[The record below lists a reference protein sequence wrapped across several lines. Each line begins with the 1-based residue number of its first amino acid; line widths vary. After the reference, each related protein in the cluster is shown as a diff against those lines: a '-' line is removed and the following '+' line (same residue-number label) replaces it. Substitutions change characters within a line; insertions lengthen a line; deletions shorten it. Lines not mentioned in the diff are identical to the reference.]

1 MRVGQLLMADANLS
15 KSIDATSVTGNR
27 LLDVF
32 LREHSAL
39 QSGLQLVTYP
49 AGHVIYRQDRPI
61 SYAYFPVAGAL
72 ALTIHMRDGAGC
84 ETTAVGNEGLVGLP
98 LYFGLSFSP
107 YTVVQQTEGRSYR
120 VAAPTFLDC
129 IKRSASLQKLMQ
141 RYCEYTMR
149 FAHQTAAC
157 NTLHTI
163 KQRACRWLLLVQ
175 DRAGTEEFAL
185 PQAILAEMLG
195 VRRQSVSEVATFLRK
210 KGLIEYKRGHIT
222 IVNRKKLEAAACCE
236 CYGVMNAYYHR
247 LLPAVA

>member
-1 MRVGQLLMADANLS
+1 LALRMADANTGR
-15 KSIDATSVTGNR
+15 SIDAAVSGNR
-27 LLDVF
+27 LLDAF
-32 LREHSAL
+32 LRENASL

-61 SYAYFPVAGAL
+61 SYAYFPVVGAL
-72 ALTIHMRDGAGC
+72 ALTINMRDGLGC

-98 LYFGLSFSP
+98 LYFGLGFSP

-120 VAAPTFLDC
+120 MAAPTFLEA
-129 IKRSASLQKLMQ
+129 IKRGPALQALMQ

-175 DRAGTEEFAL
+175 DRAGTEQFAL

-210 KGLIEYKRGHIT
+210 RGLIEYRRGHIT

-236 CYGVMNAYYHR
+236 CYAVMNAYYHR
-247 LLPAVA
+247 LMPSAA

>member
-1 MRVGQLLMADANLS
+1 MADATLS
-15 KSIDATSVTGNR
+15 KSIDATSATGNR

-32 LREHSAL
+32 LREHPAL
-39 QSGLQLVTYP
+39 QSGLQPVTYP

-72 ALTIHMRDGAGC
+72 ALTVHMRDGAGC

-120 VAAPTFLDC
+120 MAAPIFLDC
-129 IKRSASLQKLMQ
+129 IKRSAPIQKLMQ

-175 DRAGTEEFAL
+175 DRAGTAEFAL

-247 LLPAVA
+247 LLPTAA

>member
-1 MRVGQLLMADANLS
+1 MADTNPGR
-15 KSIDATSVTGNR
+15 SIDAISTSGNR
-27 LLDVF
+27 LLDAF
-32 LREHSAL
+32 LRESSSL

-49 AGHVIYRQDRPI
+49 AGHVVYRQDRPI

-72 ALTIHMRDGAGC
+72 ALTVHMRDGSGC

-98 LYFGLSFSP
+98 LYFGLNFSP
-107 YTVVQQTEGRSYR
+107 YTVVQQTEGRSFR
-120 VAAPTFLDC
+120 MAAPMFLET
-129 IKRSASLQKLMQ
+129 IKRSAGLQKLMQ

-175 DRAGTEEFAL
+175 DRAGTEQFAL

-247 LLPAVA
+247 MLPSAA

>member
-1 MRVGQLLMADANLS
+1 MADANLG
-15 KSIDATSVTGNR
+15 KSIDATSATGNR

-32 LREHSAL
+32 LREHPAL

-72 ALTIHMRDGAGC
+72 ALTVNMRDGAGC

-120 VAAPTFLDC
+120 MAAPAFLET
-129 IKRSASLQKLMQ
+129 IRRSPRLQKVMQ
-141 RYCEYTMR
+141 RYCEYTLR

-175 DRAGTEEFAL
+175 DRAGTEQFAL
-185 PQAILAEMLG
+185 PQALLAEMLG
-195 VRRQSVSEVATFLRK
+195 VRRQSISEVASWLRK
-210 KGLIEYKRGHIT
+210 KGLIEYRRGHIT

-236 CYGVMNAYYHR
+236 CYGVMNAYYNR
-247 LLPAVA
+247 LMPSAA

>member
-1 MRVGQLLMADANLS
+1 MS
-15 KSIDATSVTGNR
+15 GNR
-27 LLDVF
+27 LLDAF
-32 LREHSAL
+32 LRESASV
-39 QSGLQLVTYP
+39 QSALQLVTYP

-72 ALTIHMRDGAGC
+72 ALTINMRDGAGC

-98 LYFGLSFSP
+98 LYYGLSFSP
-107 YTVVQQTEGRSYR
+107 YTVVQQTEGRSFR
-120 VAAPTFLDC
+120 LASPVFLDT
-129 IKRSASLQKLMQ
+129 IRRSAKLQKTMQ
-141 RYCEYTMR
+141 RYCEYTLR

-157 NTLHTI
+157 NTLHSI

-175 DRAGTEEFAL
+175 DRAGTAEFAL

-195 VRRQSVSEVATFLRK
+195 VRRQSISEVATWLRS

-236 CYGVMNAYYHR
+236 CYGVMTAYYNR
-247 LLPAVA
+247 LMPAAA